1 MSEASDGTAMPQAA
15 RLRDARVK
23 NSVQQTGNGAECYGT
38 DAGEVIKS
46 AAPVFPL
53 EVFPEAL
60 QAMMREAD
68 ERLNYG
74 IAFTGCSM
82 LLAAASAIGNSCMV
96 KMNPDWLE
104 GVTLWM
110 VLVGDPGTGKGH
122 ALKRVLKDIELQD
135 AARYKVWVEDMKR
148 YKQALA
154 KFEKDKK
161 KELVSDGDEP
171 EMPVFKKTILSDVTP
186 EKMGRVHADNLR
198 GICLHVDEL
207 AGWLQTFNR
216 YNAGNAQKSYNTA
229 WSRSTLIVDRVA
241 AGSIR
246 VEVPCIMVGGTIQ
259 PKILPE
265 LMAES
270 RSDDGFTHRLLFC
283 SPDAEAKPWNRDD
296 TDTSSFN
303 RWDEV
308 MQRLLALP
316 YEVGDDVLPQVLK
329 FRPNAKG
336 LLYDWQ
342 GILIKQANL
351 CRSGYIKGVYAKI
364 GQYAVRLSLIMQL
377 VRYAC
382 QEGSKE
388 EISIES
394 VNSAIKLAEYFKA
407 SHLQIYEAMES
418 HSPLDELPEDKLNLY
433 QALPEQFKKSDG
445 VAIAATMRMASR
457 TFDRF
462 VRNKTYFK
470 KRQWGEYEKQ
480 L

>member
-23 NSVQQTGNGAECYGT
+23 NSVQQTSNGAEYYGT

-46 AAPVFPL
+46 TAPVFPL
-53 EVFPEAL
+53 EVFPETL
-60 QAMMREAD
+60 QGMMREAD

-82 LLAAASAIGNSCMV
+82 LLAAASAIGNSCVV
-96 KMNPDWLE
+96 KMSPDWLE

-110 VLVGDPGTGKGH
+110 VLVGHPGTGKGH
-122 ALKRVLKDIELQD
+122 ALKRVLKEIELQD
-135 AARYKVWVEDMKR
+135 AARYKVWVEDMKT
-148 YKQALA
+148 YKRALA
-154 KFEKDKK
+154 QFNREKK
-161 KELVSDGDEP
+161 KELVSDADEP
-171 EMPVFKKTILSDVTP
+171 EMPVLQKTILSDVTP

-229 WSRSTLIVDRVA
+229 WSRSALIVDRVA

-270 RSDDGFTHRLLFC
+270 RGDDGFTHRLLFC
-283 SPDAEAKPWNRDD
+283 FPDAEAKPWNREEY
-296 TDTSSFN
+296 DTSIFS
-303 RWDEV
+303 RWDGV
-308 MQRLLALP
+308 MRTLLALP
-316 YEVGDDVLPQVLK
+316 YEVGDVVLPQVLT
-329 FRPNAKG
+329 FRPNAKA
-336 LLYDWQ
+336 LLHDWQ
-342 GILIKQANL
+342 GILTKEANH
-351 CRSGYIKGVYAKI
+351 CRSSYIKGVYAKI
-364 GQYAVRLSLIMQL
+364 GQYAIRLSLIMQMI
-377 VRYAC
+377 RYAC
-382 QEGSKE
+382 QEGSKK

-394 VNSAIKLAEYFKA
+394 VNSAIKLAEYFKV
-407 SHLQIYEAMES
+407 SHLQIYEEMES
-418 HSPLDELPEDKLNLY
+418 RSPLDDLPDDKITLY
-433 QALPEQFKKSDG
+433 HALPELFKKSDG
-445 VAIAATMRMASR
+445 LAIATTRKMKKR

-462 VRNKTYFK
+462 VGNKTFFRK
-470 KRQWGEYEKQ
+470 KQWGEYEKQ

>member
-15 RLRDARVK
+15 RLQDARIK
-23 NSVQQTGNGAECYGT
+23 NSVQQAGNGAECYGT
-38 DAGEVIKS
+38 DVGEVIKS
-46 AAPVFPL
+46 VAPVFPL
-53 EVFPEAL
+53 EVFPEVL
-60 QAMMREAD
+60 QGMMREGD

-82 LLAAASAIGNSCMV
+82 LFAAASAIGNSCVV
-96 KMNPDWLE
+96 KMNSDWLE

-122 ALKRVLKDIELQD
+122 ALKRVLKEIEQQD
-135 AARYKVWVEDMKR
+135 ASRYKVWVEDMKT
-148 YKQALA
+148 YKRALA
-154 KFEKDKK
+154 QFNRDKK
-161 KELVSDGDEP
+161 KELVSDADEP
-171 EMPVFKKTILSDVTP
+171 EVPVLKKTILSDVTP

-246 VEVPCIMVGGTIQ
+246 VEIPCIMVGGTIQ

-329 FRPNAKG
+329 FRPEAKE

-342 GILIKQANL
+342 GILTKEANH
-351 CRSGYIKGVYAKI
+351 CRSGYTKGVYAKI

-418 HSPLDELPEDKLNLY
+418 HSPLDDLPEDKLNLY

-445 VAIAATMRMASR
+445 KAIATTMKMASR

-462 VRNKTYFK
+462 VRNKVFFR

>member
-1 MSEASDGTAMPQAA
+1 MSDANDLIGPQAA

-23 NSVQQTGNGAECYGT
+23 NNAKQPSNGSESYGA
-38 DAGEVIKS
+38 DAGEAIKR

-53 EVFPEAL
+53 EVFPEVL
-60 QAMMREAD
+60 QEMMREGD
-68 ERLNYG
+68 ELLNYG

-82 LLAAASAIGNSCMV
+82 LLAAASAIGNSCVV
-96 KMNPDWLE
+96 KMKPDWLE

-110 VLVGDPGTGKGH
+110 VLVGDPGTGKGY
-122 ALKRVLKDIELQD
+122 ALKRVLKEIEQQD
-135 AARYKVWVEDMKR
+135 ASRYKVWVEDMKT
-148 YKQALA
+148 YKRALA

-171 EMPVFKKTILSDVTP
+171 EVPVLKKTILSDVTP

-207 AGWLQTFNR
+207 SGWLQTFNR

-229 WSRSTLIVDRVA
+229 WSRSALIVDRVA

-270 RSDDGFTHRLLFC
+270 RGDDGFTHRLLFC
-283 SPDAEAKPWNRDD
+283 FPEAEAKPWNRDD
-296 TDTSSFN
+296 SDTSSFN
-303 RWDEV
+303 RWDDV
-308 MQRLLALP
+308 MQRLLAIP
-316 YEVGDDVLPQVLK
+316 YEIGDDVLPQMLK
-329 FRPNAKG
+329 FRPEAKE

-377 VRYAC
+377 LRYAC

-407 SHLQIYEAMES
+407 SHLQIYEEMES
-418 HSPLDELPEDKLNLY
+418 HSPLDDLPEDKLNLY

-445 VAIAATMRMASR
+445 LAIATTMQMASR

-462 VRNKTYFK
+462 VDKKVFFK
-470 KRQWGEYEKQ
+470 KKTTGVYEKQ

>member
-1 MSEASDGTAMPQAA
+1 
-15 RLRDARVK
+15 
-23 NSVQQTGNGAECYGT
+23 
-38 DAGEVIKS
+38 
-46 AAPVFPL
+46 
-53 EVFPEAL
+53 
-60 QAMMREAD
+60 
-68 ERLNYG
+68 
-74 IAFTGCSM
+74 
-82 LLAAASAIGNSCMV
+82 
-96 KMNPDWLE
+96 
-104 GVTLWM
+104 
-110 VLVGDPGTGKGH
+110 
-122 ALKRVLKDIELQD
+122 
-135 AARYKVWVEDMKR
+135 MKR
-148 YKQALA
+148 YKRALA

-229 WSRSTLIVDRVA
+229 WSRSALIVDRVA

-270 RSDDGFTHRLLFC
+270 RGDDGFTHRLLFC
-283 SPDAEAKPWNRDD
+283 FPDAEAKPWNREDYD
-296 TDTSSFN
+296 RSIFS
-303 RWDEV
+303 RWDGV
-308 MQRLLALP
+308 MRTLLALP
-316 YEVGDDVLPQVLK
+316 YEVGDVVLPQVLT
-329 FRPNAKG
+329 FRPDAKA
-336 LLYDWQ
+336 LLHDWQ
-342 GILIKQANL
+342 GILIQQANH
-351 CRSGYIKGVYAKI
+351 CRSSYIKGVYAKI
-364 GQYAVRLSLIMQL
+364 GQYAIRLALIMQMI
-377 VRYAC
+377 RYAC

-407 SHLQIYEAMES
+407 SHLQIYEEMES
-418 HSPLDELPEDKLNLY
+418 CSPLDDLTDDKITLY
-433 QALPEQFKKSDG
+433 HALPEQFKKSDG
-445 VAIAATMRMASR
+445 KAIATTMRMASR

-462 VRNKTYFK
+462 VRNKVFFR

>member
-23 NSVQQTGNGAECYGT
+23 NSAKQSGNGAECYGT

-46 AAPVFPL
+46 AAPAFPL
-53 EVFPEAL
+53 EVFPETL
-60 QAMMREAD
+60 QGMMREAD

-82 LLAAASAIGNSCMV
+82 LLAAASAIGNSCVV

-122 ALKRVLKDIELQD
+122 ALKRVLKEIELQD
-135 AARYKVWVEDMKR
+135 ASRFKVWVEDMKT
-148 YKQALA
+148 YKRALA
-154 KFEKDKK
+154 QFNRDKK
-161 KELVSDGDEP
+161 KELVSNADEP
-171 EMPVFKKTILSDVTP
+171 EVPVLQKTILSDVTP

-216 YNAGNAQKSYNTA
+216 YNAGNAQKSYNTT
-229 WSRSTLIVDRVA
+229 WSRSPLINDRVG

-246 VEVPCIMVGGTIQ
+246 IEVPCIMVGGTIQ

-270 RSDDGFTHRLLFC
+270 RGDDGFTHRLLFC
-283 SPDAEAKPWNRDD
+283 FPDAEAKPWNREDYD
-296 TDTSSFN
+296 RSIFS
-303 RWDEV
+303 RWDGV
-308 MQRLLALP
+308 MRTLLALP
-316 YEVGDDVLPQVLK
+316 YEVGDVVLPQMLT
-329 FRPNAKG
+329 FRPDAKT
-336 LLYDWQ
+336 LLHDWQ
-342 GILIKQANL
+342 GILTKQANL
-351 CRSGYIKGVYAKI
+351 CRSGYTKGVYAKI
-364 GQYAVRLSLIMQL
+364 GHYAIRLSLIMQM

-382 QEGSKE
+382 KEGSKE
-388 EISIES
+388 EICIES
-394 VNSAIKLAEYFKA
+394 VNSAIRLAEYFKA
-407 SHLQIYEAMES
+407 SHLQIYEEMES
-418 HSPLDELPEDKLNLY
+418 RSPLDELPEDKLNLY

-462 VRNKTYFK
+462 VGNKTFFRK
-470 KRQWGEYEKQ
+470 KLWGEYEKQ

>member
-1 MSEASDGTAMPQAA
+1 MSEASDRTVMPQAA

-23 NSVQQTGNGAECYGT
+23 NSAKQSGNGAECYGT

-46 AAPVFPL
+46 AAPAFPL
-53 EVFPEAL
+53 EVFPEVL
-60 QAMMREAD
+60 QGMIREGD
-68 ERLNYG
+68 KRLNYG

-96 KMNPDWLE
+96 KMSPDWLE

-122 ALKRVLKDIELQD
+122 ALKRVLKEIELQD
-135 AARYKVWVEDMKR
+135 AARYKVWMEDMKT
-148 YKQALA
+148 YKRALA
-154 KFEKDKK
+154 QFNREKK
-161 KELVSDGDEP
+161 KELVSDADEP
-171 EMPVFKKTILSDVTP
+171 EMPVLKKTILSDVTP

-229 WSRSTLIVDRVA
+229 WSRSALIVDRVA

-270 RSDDGFTHRLLFC
+270 RGDDGFTHRLLFC
-283 SPDAEAKPWNRDD
+283 FPDAEAKPWNRDD
-296 TDTSSFN
+296 YDTSIFN
-303 RWDEV
+303 RWDGV
-308 MQRLLALP
+308 MRTLLALP

-329 FRPNAKG
+329 FRPDAKA
-336 LLYDWQ
+336 LLHDWQ
-342 GILIKQANL
+342 DILTKEANH
-351 CRSGYIKGVYAKI
+351 CRSAYIKGVYAKI
-364 GQYAVRLSLIMQL
+364 GQYAIRLSLIMQMI
-377 VRYAC
+377 RYAC

-394 VNSAIKLAEYFKA
+394 VNSAIKLAEYFKV
-407 SHLQIYEAMES
+407 SHLQIYEEMES
-418 HSPLDELPEDKLNLY
+418 RSPLDDLPEEKITLY
-433 QALPEQFKKSDG
+433 NALPEQFKKSDG
-445 VAIAATMRMASR
+445 LAMATTMKMASR

-462 VRNKTYFK
+462 LEK
-470 KRQWGEYEKQ
+470 KVFFRRRQWGEYEKQ